1 MKPRALRRVV
11 ILMWRAALVLAIAGC
26 GGKSPPV
33 ESSTSPGSAEEYP
46 GVVRDTRTEIERRRD
61 AACEQLGPKLTE
73 CAVSDARAAHAAGT
87 ISRQELDA
95 NISREVQRK
104 HTDEF
109 IKECTA
115 RPLSSRQV
123 RVLEV
128 CHHEE
133 PECAPLIDC
142 LAHLNAPASP

>member
-1 MKPRALRRVV
+1 VPRVV
-11 ILMWRAALVLAIAGC
+11 VA
-26 GGKSPPV
+26 
-33 ESSTSPGSAEEYP
+33 
-46 GVVRDTRTEIERRRD
+46 RDT
-61 AACEQLGPKLTE
+61 ACEQPGPKLTE
-73 CAVSDARAAHAAGT
+73 CAVADARAAHAAGS
-87 ISRQELDA
+87 ISKQELDA

-128 CHHEE
+128 CYREE
-133 PECAPLIDC
+133 SECAPLLDC
-142 LAHLNAPASP
+142 LANLDSRSPV